1 MRRLALG
8 FVVMLVLAGAATVQG
23 APEGEELMLLPAMD
37 KLAGLIAGTLDS
49 SQTLGAPLK
58 VGDLTIVPVLVKA
71 LGFGVGEGLFGQEEA
86 SERPE
91 RGRSEQTKDRHGIGG
106 GGGGF
111 MRPIALLVITKDGH
125 VQVHR
130 LQESALAQLAKAL
143 MPAFQKMI
151 QQRLA
156 IFKMKM
162 GAEPKAPPPPG
173 KR

>member
-1 MRRLALG
+1 MRRMALG
-8 FVVMLVLAGAATVQG
+8 FVLMLVLAWAAGAQGAAG
-23 APEGEELMLLPAMD
+23 NDELMLLPAMD
-37 KLAGLIAGTLDS
+37 KLGGLISGALDS
-49 SQTLGAPLK
+49 SQTLGTPLK
-58 VGDLTIVPVLVKA
+58 VGDVTIVPVLVKG
-71 LGFGVGEGLFGQEEA
+71 LGFGMGEGLVGQEEA
-86 SERPE
+86 SDRPD
-91 RGRSEQTKDRHGIGG
+91 RSNSELSKDRHGIGG

-111 MRPIALLVITKDGH
+111 MRPIALLVITKEGH

-143 MPAFQKMI
+143 MPALEKMI

-162 GAEPKAPPPPG
+162 EQGPKEPPPG